1 MNEFDWIEE
10 KDIERLPESY
20 KEIIQIIGLKH
31 TLALAAQ
38 YQGIPIYLHKI
49 DKTLQ
54 QMRDEKILKEF
65 TGGNHKELARKY
77 NLTEARI
84 RQILTQDHSQEL
96 DQSNQLDLFSMMN
109 TQT

>member
-10 KDIERLPESY
+10 KDIKKLPDSY
-20 KEIIQIIGLKH
+20 KEIISIIGLEH
-31 TLALAAQ
+31 TLALAVQ

-54 QMRDEKILKEF
+54 MMRDEKILKEF

-77 NLTEARI
+77 NLTETRI
-84 RQILTQDHSQEL
+84 RQILAQDHSQE
-96 DQSNQLDLFSMMN
+96 SNQLDIFNMM
-109 TQT
+109 TQEA